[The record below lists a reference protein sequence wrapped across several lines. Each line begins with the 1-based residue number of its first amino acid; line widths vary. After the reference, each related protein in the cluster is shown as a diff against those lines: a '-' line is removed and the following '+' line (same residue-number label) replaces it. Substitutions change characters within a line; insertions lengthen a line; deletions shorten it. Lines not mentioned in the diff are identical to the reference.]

1 MPPQNI
7 LMQRSEIRIFCI
19 GGLTNGSIQFIL
31 KKEIERQISRSQHK
45 VIFLRLI
52 VFTEIFPQSQVKI
65 VLAPTEQARAEL
77 DSLAGDY
84 VSIINMLSNTGSNAV
99 PLPYLGRYC
108 QKKSV
113 DTSSTDFFYFIAH
126 FRKKLGLNSRLN
138 VVMNCFE

>member
-1 MPPQNI
+1 MHRWLDKRQY
-7 LMQRSEIRIFCI
+7 
-19 GGLTNGSIQFIL
+19 SIYTE
-31 KKEIERQISRSQHK
+31 KEERERTSSRSYHK

-52 VFTEIFPQSQVKI
+52 VFTEFFSQSQVKI

-84 VSIINMLSNTGSNAV
+84 VSITNMLSNTGSNAL
-99 PLPYLGRYC
+99 PLQYLGRYC

>member
-113 DTSSTDFFYFIAH
+113 DMSSTDFFYFIAH
-126 FRKKLGLNSRLN
+126 FRKKAW
-138 VVMNCFE
+138 FELTIKCGNELF

>member
-1 MPPQNI
+1 
-7 LMQRSEIRIFCI
+7 
-19 GGLTNGSIQFIL
+19 LTNGSIQFIL

-45 VIFLRLI
+45 VIFLQLV
-52 VFTEIFPQSQVKI
+52 VFTEIFSQSQVKI

-84 VSIINMLSNTGSNAV
+84 VSITNMLSNTGSNAL

-126 FRKKLGLNSRLN
+126 FRKKLGLNLRLN